1 MTIKKKAETTLF
13 FSFIISVILGTL
25 FHFAFEYTGGNQIL
39 GAFVPV
45 NESIWEHLK
54 LILLPSII
62 VGIMEYF
69 IFGKYFSGYFGA
81 KGIATVIGM
90 LFVLVGY
97 YTYSGILGT
106 DFAIANILLFIG
118 GTALTSILTYLFTFK
133 SNFNDTVSII
143 GILIIT
149 VLLIAFM
156 TFTFNPPML
165 ELFRDPLSGDFGI
178 PEIYL

>member
-1 MTIKKKAETTLF
+1 MTIRKKAETTLF

-39 GAFVPV
+39 GAFVPI

-69 IFGKYFSGYFGA
+69 IFGRHSKGYFGA
-81 KGIATVIGM
+81 KGISTLIGM
-90 LFVLVGY
+90 LFLLVGY
-97 YTYSGILGT
+97 YTYSGIIGADLP
-106 DFAIANILLFIG
+106 IVNIFLFIVG
-118 GTALTSILTYLFTFK
+118 AAITSTLTYFLTFK
-133 SNFNDTVSII
+133 TNFSDKESII

-156 TFTFNPPML
+156 NFTFNPPML

-178 PEIYL
+178 PELYL